1 MIRTRYSHERGHVSR
16 AGGDAAACQECRTQ
30 QAHEFHRTSPPSP
43 LPVGVRL
50 AATWTPNGPSSS
62 PQLQSTPDT
71 PPPDP
76 YSCSRRPIEPDRAGT
91 WHQRSMRFSDACM
104 DVLAGDSHGC
114 GYGCWRTR
122 FPPSQGEEVS
132 APPSPMRNAQRL
144 RRATISRRT
153 KPRSIPS
160 QHLMATADE

>member
-1 MIRTRYSHERGHVSR
+1 MSAVTFR
-16 AGGDAAACQECRTQ
+16 APVVMPLRAKSVARSK
-30 QAHEFHRTSPPSP
+30 RTSFI
-43 LPVGVRL
+43 VRL
-50 AATWTPNGPSSS
+50 RRLRCPLESDWLPPGPRTGPAPRPSSN
-62 PQLQSTPDT
+62 QLRTHPHLIPT
-71 PPPDP
+71 
-76 YSCSRRPIEPDRAGT
+76 RAPAAQLSLTVRGLGI
-91 WHQRSMRFSDACM
+91 QRSMRFSDACM